1 MKDEEFKNRVKSLL
15 FLPKETEWVEF
26 KLNQS
31 DPQEI
36 GEYISALSNSAALHH
51 EINGY
56 IVWGIENRTRN
67 IIGTYKKK
75 LREHPEKER
84 LLWPFWA

>member
-36 GEYISALSNSAALHH
+36 GEYISALSNSAALHQLLKSH
-51 EINGY
+51 LNG
-56 IVWGIENRTRN
+56 
-67 IIGTYKKK
+67 
-75 LREHPEKER
+75 R
-84 LLWPFWA
+84 LDNSNKIFALIMLGRYLDR

>member
-31 DPQEI
+31 E
-36 GEYISALSNSAALHH
+36 LSNLAAMHGLTLC
-51 EINGY
+51 Y
-56 IVWGIENRTRN
+56 
-67 IIGTYKKK
+67 
-75 LREHPEKER
+75 
-84 LLWPFWA
+84 